1 MEKLTAIL
9 VILNATGFSEALR
22 KAEIL
27 AQRHGACL
35 EILHLDARGRGA
47 AERSLMARLRA
58 GRADLIVKQA
68 STRFRDDLPLLRA
81 GSTPVLLVRNKA
93 WSACPAIAVAVDL
106 SKRER
111 AESARSVL
119 HTAGYIAESCHARI
133 DVVFSEPHSSPE
145 VLQKA
150 GGEELR
156 RLVHEFRMGG
166 ERLQVLY
173 GAARDTLPAFLKDK
187 GYELVVLGPFR
198 RHGLTEIWRDLSSR
212 LAETLDCDFLFTGQ
226 NRALRASDP
235 SGEKSAQTK
244 QTVVEMPTRTCRE
257 PSA

>member
-1 MEKLTAIL
+1 MEKLTSIL

-27 AQRHGACL
+27 AQRHGARL
-35 EILHLDARGRGA
+35 EILHLDARLQGGVQ
-47 AERSLMARLRA
+47 RSLIARLRE
-58 GRADLIVKQA
+58 GQADLIIKQA

-93 WSACPAIAVAVDL
+93 WSACLAIAVAVDL

-111 AESARSVL
+111 AESARAVL

-133 DVVFSEPHSSPE
+133 DVVFSRPRSSPE
-145 VLQKA
+145 VLQA
-150 GGEELR
+150 VWGEQLR
-156 RLVHEFRMGG
+156 RLVHEFRIGG

-173 GAARDTLPAFLKDK
+173 GAALDTLPAFLKDK

-198 RHGLTEIWRDLSSR
+198 RHGLTEVWGNLSSR

-235 SGEKSAQTK
+235 SGRKSAKTK
-244 QTVVEMPTRTCRE
+244 QTVVKMPTRTCRE
-257 PSA
+257 SNA